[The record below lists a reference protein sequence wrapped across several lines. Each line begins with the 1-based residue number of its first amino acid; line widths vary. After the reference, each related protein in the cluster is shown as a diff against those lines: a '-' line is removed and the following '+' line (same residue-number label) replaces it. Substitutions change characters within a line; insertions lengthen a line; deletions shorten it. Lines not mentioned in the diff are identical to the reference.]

1 MQGVNVSLT
10 AAKRMFENV
19 LGESSK
25 ELQEAVS
32 SVLPSFC
39 RLLRQ
44 KALIPRENV
53 ARNVDF
59 DTILEDYKNRIE
71 GFDEVYLLREHC
83 LKFLEVLEMLKKPD
97 IAGELRKRW
106 ERKIQER
113 AKIEFRLT
121 KPAPPQ
127 QPTPLVPS
135 ISPPSLQHNAPLLS
149 DPNRWERN
157 LKSGTSPSWGG
168 QMNSDPKQNIFF
180 KYDPDGSCTTNVH
193 HESHNESHPVMPFSA
208 LVSNQTTPR
217 DDDSVSTHS
226 SISTSIIHSRPEQQ
240 QTSSDEQQQTSP
252 NEVNITNNTNILN
265 NHEEREEEVEED
277 QQSIAH
283 EISDACIHSINK
295 TTAVKEDNG
304 LRKREKGAKAKRHEA
319 SYDEHMVTTFCKLIE
334 NLNQQH
340 FQHVE
345 RVLMLLVII
354 FFFGMLCSY
363 FLYH

>member
-32 SVLPSFC
+32 PVLPSFY
-39 RLLRQ
+39 RLLCQ
-44 KALIPRENV
+44 KALIPGENV

-59 DTILEDYKNRIE
+59 DAILEDYKNCIE
-71 GFDEVYLLREHC
+71 RFDEVYQLREHC

-97 IAGELRKRW
+97 IAEELRKRW
-106 ERKIQER
+106 EEKIQKR
-113 AKIEFRLT
+113 ARIEFRLT

-135 ISPPSLQHNAPLLS
+135 ISPPSLQHNTPLLN

-157 LKSGTSPSWGG
+157 LSTGTLPSWSG
-168 QMNSDPKQNIFF
+168 QVNSDPKQKIFF
-180 KYDPDGSCTTNVH
+180 KYDMSGSCTTNGH
-193 HESHNESHPVMPFSA
+193 HDESHNESHEETPVMPFPA
-208 LVSNQTTPR
+208 LVSNQTVPH
-217 DDDSVSTHS
+217 DDDSLSTHS
-226 SISTSIIHSRPEQQ
+226 SISTSVMHSRPEQQ
-240 QTSSDEQQQTSP
+240 QTSS
-252 NEVNITNNTNILN
+252 NEVNITNNTN
-265 NHEEREEEVEED
+265 NHEEREEEVEGT
-277 QQSIAH
+277 QQLNAH
-283 EISDACIHSINK
+283 GINDAYIHSINK

-304 LRKREKGAKAKRHEA
+304 LRKREKGAKAKGHEA

-345 RVLMLLVII
+345 RVLMLLVIL
-354 FFFGMLCSY
+354 FFFAMLCSY